1 LCGFYAGCILI
12 TPKPK
17 LGYTLDWR
25 TNTLIPYIFERER
38 QKCWVSGCYYKPADC
53 HESLITRGD
62 VQGWQPSSR
71 RILIFH
77 PANCIGLCKLH
88 HNTELEPSK
97 QEVFNWMIEYY
108 GEEYVID
115 WLREI
120 SLEFKVIPPF
130 VRKVLNFKFSLRK
143 D

>member
-1 LCGFYAGCILI
+1 MIGI
-12 TPKPK
+12 PKPK
-17 LGYTLDWR
+17 AGFAISWR
-25 TNTLIPYIFERER
+25 TNILIPYILEREKY
-38 QKCWVSGCYYKPADC
+38 KCWVSGCYHKASDC

-62 VQGWQPSSR
+62 VQGWKPRAR

-77 PANCIGLCKLH
+77 SANCIGLCKKH
-88 HNTELEPSK
+88 HNTELEPTK
-97 QEVFNWMIEYY
+97 KEVFDWMIEYY